1 MQVYYCGLDLGQKR
15 DYTAFTILEELPP
28 LKEPKYALRYIERF
42 RDQPYP
48 AIVRHVNR
56 MFRSSELYHAQT
68 LLAVDATGVG
78 QGVVDYFR
86 ELDGTNEL
94 AVKRMLPIC
103 ITAGASVTA
112 KKGVVNVPKQ
122 DLVAAVQRVLFQGRL
137 AVAPSLPHARTLRNE
152 LENFEVATD
161 EDSGRASYNGRV
173 GEHDDL
179 VLSLAMALWMAST
192 ISAVKPE
199 VRLTIGDRRRA

>member
-1 MQVYYCGLDLGQKR
+1 MKTYYCGLDLGQKR
-15 DYTAFTILEELPP
+15 DYTAFTIVEELPP
-28 LKEPKYALRYIERF
+28 VAVPRYALRYIERF

-48 AIVRHVNR
+48 AIVRHINR
-56 MFRSSELYHAQT
+56 RFRAAELFAANT
-68 LLAVDATGVG
+68 ILAVDATGVG

-86 ELDGTNEL
+86 ELEGSRDL
-94 AVKRMLPIC
+94 AVQRMLPIC
-103 ITAGASVTA
+103 ITAGAAITA
-112 KKGVVNVPKQ
+112 KAGVINVPKK

-137 AVAPSLPHARTLRNE
+137 VVAPSLPHASTLRGE

-179 VLSLAMALWMAST
+179 VLSLAMALWTASK
-192 ISAVKPE
+192 ISGVMPE
-199 VRLTIGDRRRA
+199 TRLSWGERR